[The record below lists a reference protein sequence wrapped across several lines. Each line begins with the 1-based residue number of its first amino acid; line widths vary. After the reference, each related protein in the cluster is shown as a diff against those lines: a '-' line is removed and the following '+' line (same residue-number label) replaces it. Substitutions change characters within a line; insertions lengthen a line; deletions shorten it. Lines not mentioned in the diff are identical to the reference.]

1 MPVIWVF
8 SLSLDKS
15 NITCDRTKSFF
26 RNGTAESV
34 LTRNQDRSKG
44 RSFFMPS
51 VPRVL
56 GGLGDCLP
64 WAYGTSGVR
73 PHNGVERS
81 GRALR
86 RLASG
91 AGAERTT
98 GFSLNQHGSELKRSA
113 DSGVGMLPR
122 GFPGAAFSAWWERF
136 TAGVPFWKNGLVPS
150 HIGLVNLLPF

>member
-1 MPVIWVF
+1 M
-8 SLSLDKS
+8 
-15 NITCDRTKSFF
+15 T
-26 RNGTAESV
+26 
-34 LTRNQDRSKG
+34 G
-44 RSFFMPS
+44 RSRSSEMGRRNPFSPEIKIGRKAGLFLMPS

-122 GFPGAAFSAWWERF
+122 GFPGAAFSAWRERF
-136 TAGVPFWKNGLVPS
+136 AAGVPFWKNGLVLS
-150 HIGLVNLLPF
+150 HIGLLNLLPF